1 MEPES
6 PPTVHGAR
14 IVPEYHINGAPSRR
28 RKRHLRMEARFLSSK
43 RGLEIG
49 LVAVAMH
56 GLWEMTVIQLGEGM
70 CGALGVTS
78 EPCTAQPLP
87 ETQRRG
93 RQRTS

>member
-1 MEPES
+1 
-6 PPTVHGAR
+6 
-14 IVPEYHINGAPSRR
+14 
-28 RKRHLRMEARFLSSK
+28 MEARILSSK